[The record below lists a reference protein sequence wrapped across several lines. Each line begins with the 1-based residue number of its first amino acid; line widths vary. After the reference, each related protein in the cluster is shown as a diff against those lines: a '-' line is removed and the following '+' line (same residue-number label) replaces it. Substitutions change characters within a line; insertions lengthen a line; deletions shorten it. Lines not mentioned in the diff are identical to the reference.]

1 MADKIRNKPQRRPI
15 QWVSF
20 DCYGTLVD
28 WLGGFTAIL
37 KPIAGKRTS
46 ALLRSYHRFE
56 PLVEVGPYRPYR
68 EVLTT
73 TLLLAAGEI
82 GMRMTEAQAR
92 RLPAQWGRLPIMNDV
107 EDALSALR
115 AGGFKLAVLTNCDE
129 DLFARTQRSF
139 RQPFD
144 LVITAEW
151 LRSYKPSPAHFHC
164 FQRMTGVGVG
174 DWVHVANSL
183 FHDVAPARKLGIQC
197 IWLDREREGTDVS
210 EIPLRV
216 TSAAELANTIRRL

>member
-1 MADKIRNKPQRRPI
+1 MLDKTLPKAQGHRGK
-15 QWVSF
+15 WVSF

-37 KPIAGKRTS
+37 KPIAEKRTS

-56 PLVEVGPYRPYR
+56 PLVAAGPYRSYR

-82 GMRMTEAQAR
+82 RMRMTEAQAR

-107 EDALSALR
+107 EDALATLR
-115 AGGFKLAVLTNCDE
+115 ADGFKLAVLTNCDE
-129 DLFARTQRSF
+129 DLFAQTQRSF
-139 RQPFD
+139 HQPFD
-144 LVITAEW
+144 LVITAER
-151 LRSYKPSPAHFHC
+151 LRCYKPAPAHFHC
-164 FQRMTGVGVG
+164 FQKMTGVGVG

-183 FHDVAPARKLGIQC
+183 FHDVAPARELGINC
-197 IWLDREREGTDVS
+197 IWLDREGKGTGAS
-210 EIPLRV
+210 GRCSRV
-216 TSAAELANTIRRL
+216 TSAAALANAIRQI